1 MTLRSV
7 VVIIV
12 ATTLGLGMTAA
23 LPWLLFGG
31 AAAFRGPL
39 VALRDSWPL
48 IYGSQAVL
56 AAVVG
61 WLLGHSKRP
70 ATPGRA
76 VSVIGAAWVGE
87 WAALFVGGTLI
98 ANELTPGIAWFFWL
112 LATGGPIQPL
122 AAVAGAALASSRRGA
137 L

>member
-7 VVIIV
+7 AMVV
-12 ATTLGLGMTAA
+12 ATTLGLGLTVAVS
-23 LPWLLFGG
+23 WFLFGG
-31 AAAFRGPL
+31 TAAFRGPF

-56 AAVVG
+56 AGVVG
-61 WLLGHSKRP
+61 WLLVRSLRP

-76 VSVIGAAWVGE
+76 VSVIGAAWIGE
-87 WAALFVGGTLI
+87 WAALFVGGTLV

-122 AAVAGAALASSRRGA
+122 AAIGGGALASRRPGVR
-137 L
+137 